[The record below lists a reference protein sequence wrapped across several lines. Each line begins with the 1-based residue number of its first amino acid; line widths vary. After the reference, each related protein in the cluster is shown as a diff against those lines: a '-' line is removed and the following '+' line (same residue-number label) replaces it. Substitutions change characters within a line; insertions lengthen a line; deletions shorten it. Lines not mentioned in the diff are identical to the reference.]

1 MEAGMKRT
9 NIMLTDEQHR
19 QLKSYARKEGSTL
32 GGLIREALDVTYGR
46 DVLEHRQSIALEAYR
61 EGLIS
66 LGKLSEVLGI
76 DVVSAR
82 LYLMKR
88 SIRIMLQ
95 KQPEILQD
103 AVNA

>member
-1 MEAGMKRT
+1 MKRT

-19 QLKSYARKEGSTL
+19 KLKSYAKRGEGTL
-32 GGLIREALDVTYGR
+32 GGLVREALDVTYGK
-46 DVLEHRQSIALEAYR
+46 DALEHRQSIALEAYR

-82 LYLMKR
+82 LYLKKHGV
-88 SIRIMLQ
+88 RIMLQ
-95 KQPEILQD
+95 KQSEILED

>member
-1 MEAGMKRT
+1 MKRT

-32 GGLIREALDVTYGR
+32 GGLIREALDVTYGK
-46 DVLEHRQSIALEAYR
+46 DVLEHRQSVALEAYK

-82 LYLMKR
+82 LYLKKCG
-88 SIRIMLQ
+88 IRIMSQ
-95 KQPEILQD
+95 KQPEVLRD
-103 AVNA
+103 VLNA

>member
-1 MEAGMKRT
+1 MEARMKRT

-19 QLKSYARKEGSTL
+19 KLKSYAKRGEGTL
-32 GGLIREALDVTYGR
+32 GGLVREALDVTYGK
-46 DVLEHRQSIALEAYR
+46 DALEHRKSVALEAYK

-66 LGKLSEVLGI
+66 LGKLSEVLGL

-82 LYLMKR
+82 LYLKKHG
-88 SIRIMLQ
+88 IRIMLQ
-95 KQPEILQD
+95 KQSEVLQD